1 MYPAQC
7 AGGTSLRWESG
18 DARADRG
25 CSVARIELVVA
36 SWGDSRTEVRPM
48 LEDFGLPASDDAI
61 VLDPIPDLVASRQRQ
76 VGSQGRSR
84 VQAIARQPQPCKEW
98 LAPHLPHHLSTP
110 GMRTQNQPAARR
122 ETETQSRMP
131 PHRRRGCAQQGRSR
145 GPGLGSQEPTRSALG
160 QLSCNGRI
168 WAAIAA
174 TDHSH
179 FGASHGATPGL
190 APTRDD
196 EPSSL
201 VR

>member
-84 VQAIARQPQPCKEW
+84 VQAIARQPQPCKDR
-98 LAPHLPHHLSTP
+98 LHHISASISTP

-145 GPGLGSQEPTRSALG
+145 GPGLGSRGADTVCIG
-160 QLSCNGRI
+160 
-168 WAAIAA
+168 AAIMQRAHLGRNSRHGPF
-174 TDHSH
+174 TL
-179 FGASHGATPGL
+179 GAHGATLGL
-190 APTRDD
+190 AR
-196 EPSSL
+196 L
-201 VR
+201 